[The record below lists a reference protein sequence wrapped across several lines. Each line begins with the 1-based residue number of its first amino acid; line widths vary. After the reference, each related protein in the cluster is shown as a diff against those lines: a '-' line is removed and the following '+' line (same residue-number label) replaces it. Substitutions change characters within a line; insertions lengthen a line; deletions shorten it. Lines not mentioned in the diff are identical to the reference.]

1 MEGPGEFWRRLL
13 FLFRRRQFD
22 HDLEQEMR
30 FHLEM
35 SGRRRFGNELV
46 LREQAREAWGWMWAE
61 RLVQDA
67 RYALRGMRKSPGF
80 TAVVV
85 LTLALGIGVNTAIFG
100 LVDRLML
107 RPLPFP
113 QSDRLAALYFR
124 NKWYPYAYKS
134 LSYPDYVYYRDHNEM
149 FSGLSAY
156 DDVTVNLR
164 SGADD
169 EAVAAQIVSAN
180 YFDVL
185 GVRPVLGRSFLPEE
199 DVAPGRNPVAMLSR
213 EAWERRFAA
222 DPGILGRHIAV
233 NGAKFTIV
241 GIVPNGFTG
250 LDLDRKSKPE
260 IWFPTMMYPVILWWG
275 ADVDLQHHGGDEW
288 LAATGRLKPG
298 VTMAQANTH
307 FEQLTERLKPIWRAT
322 RVSNGKDIG
331 LLAPAN
337 ESRFR
342 PEERRT
348 VTIFLTMLMAV
359 VGLVL
364 LIACANTASLLLARA
379 VKRRHEIGVRVA
391 LGAGRRR
398 LAQQL
403 ITEGMLLALAGGA
416 AGLGVAVLVQRALA
430 GIERPLHFEL
440 LLDHGLDGRILA
452 FACALSAAS
461 GVIFGCLPLREA
473 ARLNAAPLLRSRVF
487 GARNMLVVVQVAVS
501 LVLLA
506 GAGLFVRTL
515 RNAQAADITR
525 DPDRVLLLPLTLP
538 KNRYDDAHGQAFYET
553 LLERLHSV
561 PGVRSTAYVMVVP
574 FGGRRGGTDIVPYP
588 GAKPV
593 QVDFNVISAE
603 YFTTIGIPLI
613 RGRLFDRRDR
623 AGAPAV
629 AIVNEQMAHQ
639 FWPGQDPIGKQ
650 IQLEYPKRMGEI
662 IGVVRDGKFRG
673 YRAPV
678 NSCFY
683 VPLAQHMFMRST
695 NLEVRTATDAAA
707 IAPAVQREIRA
718 LDKDLSVPEAQTLRA
733 FRDAG
738 LGQERLSAALLSGLG
753 ALAMIIAAIGLYGVL
768 AFAVA
773 QRTREIGVRM
783 ALGAAAGQVL
793 RDVLREAG
801 MLIAGGLAIGCAAAA
816 LLGRLIASLLYG
828 VSATDPWIYTAGG
841 LLLLAVGMAAA
852 FLPARRASH
861 IDPMQALRYE

>member
-1 MEGPGEFWRRLL
+1 MAGPGELWRRLL
-13 FLFRRRQFD
+13 FLFRRSQFD
-22 HDLEQEMR
+22 RDLEEEMR
-30 FHLEM
+30 FHMEM
-35 SGRRRFGNELV
+35 SGRRRFGSLV
-46 LREQAREAWGWMWAE
+46 LAQEDSRAAWGWMWAE
-61 RLVQDA
+61 RLGQDA
-67 RYALRGMRKSPGF
+67 RYAFRGMRKSPGF
-80 TAVVV
+80 TAAVI

-113 QSDRLAALYFR
+113 QSDRLATLYFR
-124 NKWYPYAYKS
+124 NNWYPYAYKS
-134 LSYPDYVYYRDHNEM
+134 LSYPDYVYYRDHNEI
-149 FSGLSAY
+149 FSGLVAY

-164 SGADD
+164 AGDDD
-169 EAVAAQIVSAN
+169 EAVAAEIVSAN

-199 DVAPGRNPVAMLSR
+199 DAAPGRNPVAMLSR
-213 EAWERRFAA
+213 EMWERRFAA
-222 DPGILGRHIAV
+222 DPGILGHQIAV
-233 NGAKFTIV
+233 NGAQFTIV
-241 GIVPNGFTG
+241 GIVPSGFTG

-298 VTMAQANTH
+298 VTMSQANAH
-307 FEQLTERLKPIWRAT
+307 FAQLTERLKPIWRAT
-322 RVSNGKDIG
+322 KVSNGKDIG

-348 VTIFLTMLMAV
+348 VTTFLTMLMAV

-416 AGLGVAVLVQRALA
+416 AGLGVAALIQRVLA

-440 LLDHGLDGRILA
+440 LLDQGLDGRILA
-452 FACALSAAS
+452 FAFALSAAT
-461 GVIFGCLPLREA
+461 GIIFGCLPLREA
-473 ARLNAAPLLRSRVF
+473 ARLNAAPLLRSRAF
-487 GARNMLVVVQVAVS
+487 GARNILVVVQVAVS

-525 DPDRVLLLPLTLP
+525 DPDRVLLLPLTLA
-538 KNRYDDAHGQAFYET
+538 KSRYDDARGQVFFET

-561 PGVRSTAYVMVVP
+561 PGVRSAAYVMVVP

-613 RGRLFDRRDR
+613 RGRLFNPRDR
-623 AGAPAV
+623 AGVPAV
-629 AIVNEQMAHQ
+629 AIVNEQMARS

-650 IQLEYPKRMGEI
+650 IQLEGPKRMAEI
-662 IGVVRDGKFRG
+662 VGVVRDGKFRG
-673 YRAPV
+673 YREPV
-678 NSCFY
+678 NPCFY
-683 VPLAQHMFMRST
+683 IPLVQTRMRNT
-695 NLEVRTATDAAA
+695 NLEVRAATDAAA
-707 IAPAVQREIRA
+707 IAPAVRHEIRA
-718 LDKDLSVPEAQTLRA
+718 LDKNLSIPEAQTLRA
-733 FRDAG
+733 FRDAS

-753 ALAMIIAAIGLYGVL
+753 ALAMIIAGIGLYGVL

-793 RDVLREAG
+793 RGVLREAAV
-801 MLIAGGLAIGCAAAA
+801 LIGGGLAIGSAAAA
-816 LLGRLIASLLYG
+816 LLGRLVANLLYG
-828 VSATDPWIYTAGG
+828 VSATDPWIYTVGSG
-841 LLLLAVGMAAA
+841 MLLAVGMTAA

-861 IDPMQALRYE
+861 VDPIQALRYE